1 MLLNSLFTIII
12 DFSINF
18 ILHNSIIIDVINY
31 ILTTT
36 IILILSGISFYM
48 YRGIK
53 RGIKILVPVSGIG
66 LAASQTYLNHLQIQ
80 ELRRSSGGSGGNNN
94 NNNNKDED
102 KNKDNKG
109 KNINTDTKNSI
120 PTKS

>member
-48 YRGIK
+48 YKGIK
-53 RGIKILVPVSGIG
+53 RGLKILVPVSGVA

-80 ELRRSSGGSGGNNN
+80 EIHRSRSGGSGGNNN
-94 NNNNKDED
+94 NNNKDDD

-109 KNINTDTKNSI
+109 NNTDTKNSI